1 MKKNQEE
8 SMKRPWIEPQQI
20 REYTSSQNVKDRTD
34 SQLAYDIAR
43 AEKYVIFHT
52 HNRFDSEE
60 YENGLPSDVT
70 MAVILLAEAYAK
82 QAITQ
87 KEGAMKSETFD
98 DYSYTVD
105 TEADIADSLGLGTML
120 AEYVLPEDRGKVVM
134 NLRKL

>member
-1 MKKNQEE
+1 
-8 SMKRPWIEPQQI
+8 MKRPWIEPQQI
-20 REYTSSQNVKDRTD
+20 REYTSSPKVEARTD
-34 SQLAYDIAR
+34 AKLAYDIAR

-52 HNRFDSEE
+52 HNNFDSKE
-60 YENGLPSDVT
+60 YESGLPSDVT

-105 TEADIADSLGLGTML
+105 TETDIADSLGLGTML
-120 AEYVLPEDRGKVVM
+120 AEYVLMEDRGKVAM
-134 NLRKL
+134 KLRKL